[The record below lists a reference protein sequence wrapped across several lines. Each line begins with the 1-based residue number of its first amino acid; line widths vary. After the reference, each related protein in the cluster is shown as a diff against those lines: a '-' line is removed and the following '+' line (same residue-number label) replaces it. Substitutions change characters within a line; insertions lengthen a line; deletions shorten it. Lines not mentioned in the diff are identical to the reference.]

1 MNKAL
6 LEELK
11 QLSAA
16 ERIELVYDLWDSI
29 PPGESSSL
37 RGDLLTLP
45 SAERIELA
53 MEIWDSIAPEDIP
66 GPTPEQMV
74 EIERRLAEHQR
85 DPSSAIPW
93 EEVQA
98 RLRSRFG

>member
-11 QLSAA
+11 RLSAA
-16 ERIELVYDLWDSI
+16 DRIELVHDLWDSI
-29 PPGESSSL
+29 PPGESSSW
-37 RGDLLTLP
+37 RADLLALP

-53 MEIWDSIAPEDIP
+53 MDLWDSIAPEDMP
-66 GPTPEQMV
+66 LPSPEQMA
-74 EIERRLAEHQR
+74 EIERRWAEHQR